1 MFTARH
7 FDSDQIRPDW
17 ELKLNTVRAAVARR
31 ANRRI
36 VMRQVGDQLIPVG
49 ITSGRVVALP
59 PGSESSSADEGNGN
73 GRRRRRDRNND
84 LTQFL
89 GSMGMA
95 GQDLEEVR
103 HLFISFAMLRST

>member
-1 MFTARH
+1 VFTATY
-7 FDSDQIRPDW
+7 FDLDQIRPDW
-17 ELKLNTVRAAVARR
+17 EVKLNNVRAAVARR

-59 PGSESSSADEGNGN
+59 PGSESSSSSDEGG

-95 GQDLEEVR
+95 GQDLEEVMR
-103 HLFISFAMLRST
+103 FVHLFS

>member
-1 MFTARH
+1 
-7 FDSDQIRPDW
+7 
-17 ELKLNTVRAAVARR
+17 
-31 ANRRI
+31 
-36 VMRQVGDQLIPVG
+36 MRQVGDQLIPVG

-59 PGSESSSADEGNGN
+59 PGSEGSSADEGS

-103 HLFISFAMLRST
+103 HLLFSHNAALNSVAF